1 MSVSLSKAMEKQIM
15 DAARAKAKE
24 LAVEARKSI
33 KNEYIRMIRE
43 FYAEQV
49 FVSETGATTNYP
61 RYYDRN
67 FNYKYNDKNILISGL
82 GHTFKDFDKS
92 NKNKTVYI
100 GGINISTKYMIN
112 ERYRGTYDMVLSSFL
127 RGWHGL
133 PSEEFGGIPSK
144 FVSEFNTPIGQDG
157 SIWRHMIGYRN
168 NLKKELAEKFTIQIG

>member
-1 MSVSLSKAMEKQIM
+1 MKHNTDRLFIFNYLKKEVKTMSVSLSKAMEKQIM

-67 FNYKYNDKNILISGL
+67 FKSDSFWFSRRYN
-82 GHTFKDFDKS
+82 
-92 NKNKTVYI
+92 
-100 GGINISTKYMIN
+100 
-112 ERYRGTYDMVLSSFL
+112 
-127 RGWHGL
+127 
-133 PSEEFGGIPSK
+133 
-144 FVSEFNTPIGQDG
+144 
-157 SIWRHMIGYRN
+157 
-168 NLKKELAEKFTIQIG
+168 